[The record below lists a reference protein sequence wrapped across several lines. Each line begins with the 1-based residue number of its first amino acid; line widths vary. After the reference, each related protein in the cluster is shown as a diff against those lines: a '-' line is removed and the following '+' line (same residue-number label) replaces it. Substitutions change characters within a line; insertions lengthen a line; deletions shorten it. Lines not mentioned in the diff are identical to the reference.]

1 MKVNQFFK
9 ILLDFWRTYLVHI
22 VDIVVVAFLV
32 YKVLSILKG
41 TRTENILRGMIILL
55 IMTLIARFLGLKV
68 LFWILKGFWV
78 AGIVALVIVF
88 QPELRFLLSQI
99 GRGKVSRFF
108 LRRGYSFIDEII
120 DALIE
125 LKNKGHGALVV
136 FEFEIGLRNYIDT
149 GIRLNSEISKELLV
163 SIFTPPSPLHDGAVI
178 IRGEKIISAS
188 CILPLSN
195 EPGAV
200 ELLGTRHRAAI
211 GITEVSDCLS
221 IVLSEETGAISI
233 ARAGKLKKNVNPDE
247 IKKSLLKLYN
257 ERVEKKVGFEQV

>member
-1 MKVNQFFK
+1 M
-9 ILLDFWRTYLVHI
+9 
-22 VDIVVVAFLV
+22 
-32 YKVLSILKG
+32 
-41 TRTENILRGMIILL
+41 
-55 IMTLIARFLGLKV
+55 
-68 LFWILKGFWV
+68 
-78 AGIVALVIVF
+78 
-88 QPELRFLLSQI
+88 
-99 GRGKVSRFF
+99 
-108 LRRGYSFIDEII
+108 
-120 DALIE
+120 
-125 LKNKGHGALVV
+125 
-136 FEFEIGLRNYIDT
+136 
-149 GIRLNSEISKELLV
+149 NSEISKELLV